1 MSRFLPLILLLLFC
15 APLLADELTTT
26 DGDTFVGKFEKLE
39 NGEVHFTTDSIG
51 LVKIPV
57 DKVEA
62 LDLDEARDVRVRTG
76 DNIKDQQNATLR
88 TVDGE
93 IVVELEAGELEVES
107 LAGIKGID
115 ETLPDERAKWDVSAL
130 GMFAWTEG
138 NTRTYT
144 LGMRFDIVRETKHNW
159 MTLFGRGSYFQDRNL
174 EEDSVRERKYH
185 FGYYY
190 RYIFDFNLT
199 IDFTQDLYFNEFAG
213 YHYRSVTG
221 LGPGYYILR
230 EEKLSWHVGAHLTY
244 TYEDQMNGA
253 EDRGYIGARLM
264 TEFDWKSP
272 SGSFHVNYKGALLFD
287 FDETKNLTGT
297 QSLLIEHNFMTYF
310 TAGLL
315 IEHAW
320 DNLPPPKFKH
330 HDFRFTLTLGFSWSG
345 RGF

>member
-1 MSRFLPLILLLLFC
+1 MTRYLALLLLLVFSM
-15 APLLADELTTT
+15 PLMADSLTTT

-39 NGEVHFTTDSIG
+39 NGEVHFATDSVG
-51 LVKIPV
+51 LVKVPV
-57 DKVEA
+57 DKVA
-62 LDLDEARDVRVRTG
+62 TLNLDEAREVRVRTA
-76 DNIKDQQNATLR
+76 DDVKAQQNATLR
-88 TVDGE
+88 TEDGKV
-93 IVVELEAGELEVES
+93 VVELEAGRLDVAS
-107 LAGIKGID
+107 LSGIKGID
-115 ETLPDERAKWDVSAL
+115 ETLPDERAKWGISAL
-130 GMFAWTEG
+130 GSFAWTEG

-144 LGMRFDIVRETKHNW
+144 LGLRFDITRETKNNW

-199 IDFTQDLYFNEFAG
+199 IDFTEDLYFNEFAG

-230 EEKLSWHVGAHLTY
+230 EDNLSWHVGAHLTY

-253 EDRGYIGARLM
+253 EDRGYLGARIM
-264 TEFDWKSP
+264 TEFDWRSA
-272 SGSFHVNYKGALLFD
+272 SGSFHVNYKGSLMFD
-287 FDETKNLTGT
+287 FDESKNLTGH
-297 QSLLIEHNFMTYF
+297 QSLLLEHQFMTYF

-315 IEHAW
+315 IEHDW
-320 DNLPPPKFKH
+320 DNLPPPDFKH

-345 RGF
+345 RGY